1 MDSMLTT
8 WRGPTRRTP
17 QILAAAT
24 VLALGLSACGSSD
37 SGGSDSSGS
46 ATGSGSAS
54 SAAGA
59 KVSGTVTVF
68 AAASLKEAFTALGKE
83 FETQHPGTTV
93 RFSFGPS
100 SGLAQQL
107 AQGAPADVFASA
119 SKKNM
124 DQAVAAKAV
133 NGPSTFAKNTLTIV
147 TPPKNPGKVSG
158 LNSLTSSSVKTALCQ
173 EQVPCG
179 TVSKKV
185 FEKAGITVTPVT
197 REVDVKAVLTKVR
210 LGEVDAGLVYVS
222 DAKTAGKAVNA
233 IEIPAADNASTDYPI
248 ATTTSSKNTAAADAF
263 VALVKSAAGRKELT
277 ASGFAAP

>member
-1 MDSMLTT
+1 MTHS
-8 WRGPTRRTP
+8 PTAHPRRRRS
-17 QILAAAT
+17 AAALIAG
-24 VLALGLSACGSSD
+24 VCAMGLGLSACGSSD
-37 SGGSDSSGS
+37 SAGGASGSSSG
-46 ATGSGSAS
+46 AGSS
-54 SAAGA
+54 

-68 AAASLKEAFTALGKE
+68 AAASLKEAFTALGTQFEKE
-83 FETQHPGTTV
+83 HPGTSV

-107 AQGAPADVFASA
+107 TQGAPADVFASA
-119 SKKNM
+119 SVKNM
-124 DQAVAAKAV
+124 DQAVSGKAV
-133 NGPSTFAKNTLTIV
+133 NTPSTFAKNTLIIV
-147 TPPKNPGKVSG
+147 TPPNNPGKVTG

-185 FEKAGITVTPVT
+185 LEKAKLDVKPVT

-222 DAKTAGKAVNA
+222 DAKTAGSAVNA
-233 IEIPAADNASTDYPI
+233 IQIPAADNASTDYPI

-263 VALVKSAAGRKELT
+263 VALVKSDAGRKELS